1 MAQGTGGFGYGRVL
15 KWIAAVIVGSN
26 VALLATAALGAYA
39 KVPAVLAAFG
49 GLIVFVVL
57 LVAFGLM
64 IAPTAVG
71 VDRARNRVALRERKR
86 LVPWWAWL
94 TICGLFGGGL
104 AVLAYTDPAEAD
116 WARQPKG
123 IGSVVAVYG
132 SLPFV
137 VFGLIP
143 RSRDML
149 ARRTLRR
156 TDDTPKPVASTPEAR
171 KAGRQVRGPN
181 QLNTV
186 RDRIA
191 GLGGGVYL
199 GANPT
204 DGGWVVT
211 DRQHAVLVLGPPRS
225 GKTSSVIIPS
235 ILAAAGPV
243 VSTSTKP
250 EVMTA
255 TGQQRAR
262 IGSVWHFDPSGSDPT
277 PEWATRLAWSPVPS
291 STDWDQ
297 ALLMSRAMIAA
308 APSTGQDVTD
318 GSHWTERGTAL
329 LAPLLH
335 AAAINHQP
343 ISIVLGWVLS
353 HNLTQPQHILDT
365 NPEASA
371 LAAGSLTSIAETH
384 ERELSS
390 IFSTVSN
397 VLAAYNSHAA
407 QTLADHPNFEAAE
420 FVNPTTA
427 PQTIYITAPAHH
439 QDMIAPIVV
448 ALIQEI
454 RNAAYLAHR
463 QQTASSPAPNLLFAL
478 DEAANIAPIP
488 GLPAMVSEGGGQGVT
503 VLAVFQDLSQVR
515 RRWKAAG
522 DGFLSLFAT
531 KLIFGGIGDQQ
542 TLQALST
549 ITGDWDRPTQTTSRN
564 QQFMQLAS
572 TSTSW
577 TTSRQPLLTPSEIAN
592 IPKGHE
598 LAIQPSGWELLE
610 LTPHY
615 KTSPWAKLTNA

>member
-1 MAQGTGGFGYGRVL
+1 M
-15 KWIAAVIVGSN
+15 IC
-26 VALLATAALGAYA
+26 VA
-39 KVPAVLAAFG
+39 
-49 GLIVFVVL
+49 
-57 LVAFGLM
+57 
-64 IAPTAVG
+64 
-71 VDRARNRVALRERKR
+71 
-86 LVPWWAWL
+86 
-94 TICGLFGGGL
+94 FGGGL
-104 AVLAYTDPAEAD
+104 AVLAYTDPAEAH
-116 WARQPKG
+116 WARTPGG
-123 IGSVVAVYG
+123 IASVVAVYG

-137 VFGLIP
+137 LFGLVP
-143 RSRDML
+143 RGRDAL

-156 TDDTPKPVASTPEAR
+156 TDNTPKPASSTPEAR
-171 KAGRQVRGPN
+171 KAGRPVRGPN
-181 QLNTV
+181 PLTTV
-186 RDRIA
+186 RDRVT

-199 GANPT
+199 GANPA
-204 DGGWVVT
+204 DGGWIVT
-211 DRQHAVLVLGPPRS
+211 DQQHAVLVLGPPRS
-225 GKTSSVIIPS
+225 GKTSAVIIPS
-235 ILAAAGPV
+235 ILAASGPV

-255 TGQQRAR
+255 TGPQRAR
-262 IGSVWHFDPSGSDPT
+262 VGVVWHFDPSGSDPT

-291 STDWDQ
+291 SADWDQ

-343 ISIVLGWVLS
+343 VSTVLGWVLS

-365 NPEASA
+365 NPDASP

-407 QTLADHPNFEAAE
+407 QSLADTPNFDTSE
-420 FVNPTTA
+420 FVDPA
-427 PQTIYITAPAHH
+427 GQPETIYITAPAHH

-454 RNAAYLAHR
+454 RNAAYQTHR
-463 QQTASSPAPNLLFAL
+463 QQQPTPTPVSSLLFAL

-515 RRWKAAG
+515 RRWKTAG

-531 KLIFGGIGDQQ
+531 KLILGGIGDQQ
-542 TLQALST
+542 TLQTLST
-549 ITGDWDRPTQTTSRN
+549 ITGDWDRPTQTNSRN

-592 IPKGHE
+592 IPGGHG
-598 LAIQPSGWELLE
+598 LAIQPSGWELLA
-610 LTPHY
+610 LTPHHN
-615 KTSPWAKLTNA
+615 TAPWQQLANIE